1 MSEPLNDVKTVDAP
15 SASADATAKGGM
27 DDSAASSSASDA
39 SNAGAS
45 NLSLSDYLKENVE
58 GMKEETSP
66 AKEDEDKGS
75 VEALEEETPAEKK
88 DEGEEKEKEDE
99 GEKEAPESD
108 EESEKEVAEL
118 EAGKPVP
125 YDRFKEVNDKFRA
138 VEADFQ
144 SVKPMVENFQQ
155 IQSFCQANAIT
166 GEQFTAM
173 LETQAMLNTDPAK
186 ALERLVPIVE
196 SLQGFVGNKLP
207 ADLQTKVDEGKMEVD
222 DAREMA
228 KLRAQSQFGEK
239 KTQHTLKQQQQREA
253 AQAQRQMA
261 DSLVTWE
268 TTKAKLDP
276 DYAKGSPKWDMVQDT
291 FIAMLHAVDAQGN
304 YKNPVKVANDA
315 VTLMDKA
322 YEVVAQRLGKSNG
335 KKPAT
340 RKVLSSNGS
349 SSTSTK
355 VTRPEDAKTMQ
366 EAINAQLALS
376 GR

>member
-1 MSEPLNDVKTVDAP
+1 MSEPLNDVKPVDAS

-27 DDSAASSSASDA
+27 DDSTVSSPASDA

-45 NLSLSDYLKENVE
+45 NLSLSDYLKKNVE

-88 DEGEEKEKEDE
+88 DEGEEKKKDE

-108 EESEKEVAEL
+108 EESEQEVAEP

-155 IQSFCQANAIT
+155 IQNFCQANAIT

-268 TTKAKLDP
+268 TTKSKLDP
-276 DYAKGSPKWDMVQDT
+276 DYAKGTPKWDMVQDT
-291 FIAMLHAVDAQGN
+291 FIAMLHSVDAQGN

-340 RKVLSSNGS
+340 RKPLSSNGS

-355 VTRPEDAKTMQ
+355 LTRIEDAPTMR
-366 EAINAQLALS
+366 EAIGVALS
-376 GR
+376 QR